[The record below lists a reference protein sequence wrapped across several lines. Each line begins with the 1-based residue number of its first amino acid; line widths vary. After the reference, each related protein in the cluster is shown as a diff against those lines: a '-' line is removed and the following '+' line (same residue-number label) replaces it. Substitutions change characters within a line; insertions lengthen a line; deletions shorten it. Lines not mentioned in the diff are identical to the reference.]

1 MSSKTDGD
9 EYEISMIRESC
20 MYSTTE
26 LLVNGKKT
34 DFSQLGWVAAWVLD
48 DSAEDY
54 HNRT

>member
-1 MSSKTDGD
+1 
-9 EYEISMIRESC
+9 

-26 LLVNGKKT
+26 LLVNSKKT

-54 HNRT
+54 HKRKWAKQPESIQQN